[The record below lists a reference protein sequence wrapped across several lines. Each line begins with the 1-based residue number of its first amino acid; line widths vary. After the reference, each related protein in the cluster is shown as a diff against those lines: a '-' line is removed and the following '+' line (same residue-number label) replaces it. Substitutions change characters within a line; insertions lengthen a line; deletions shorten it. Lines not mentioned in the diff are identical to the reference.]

1 MNNELKKTIDS
12 LTRNKEKNIKTIEKY
27 ENSIKDLKKE
37 NKQIDNEINKL
48 KVIAKKYE
56 SLDEQKFLM
65 VMKKIKMKIMNNR
78 NRATSIGISF

>member
-37 NKQIDNEINKL
+37 NI
-48 KVIAKKYE
+48 
-56 SLDEQKFLM
+56 LM